1 MRISDWSSDVCS
13 SDLPIERRV
22 ATVEGA
28 GESDGVNTAAAAAT
42 PISRHPDLFRGPT
55 RPERRRVRAD
65 AGASPARRN
74 EKGRRSREIDALR
87 SFARS
92 RSGGVACLFLLGIA
106 AERFLAAPETGRE
119 PGRERG

>member
-42 PISRHPDLFRGPT
+42 PISRHPDLFRRPT
-55 RPERRRVRAD
+55 RSERRRVRAD

-74 EKGRRSREIDALR
+74 EKGSRSRRSEEQTSELQPLMRNSYAV
-87 SFARS
+87 F
-92 RSGGVACLFLLGIA
+92 FLTQQQNNPQSYLV
-106 AERFLAAPETGRE
+106 T
-119 PGRERG
+119 